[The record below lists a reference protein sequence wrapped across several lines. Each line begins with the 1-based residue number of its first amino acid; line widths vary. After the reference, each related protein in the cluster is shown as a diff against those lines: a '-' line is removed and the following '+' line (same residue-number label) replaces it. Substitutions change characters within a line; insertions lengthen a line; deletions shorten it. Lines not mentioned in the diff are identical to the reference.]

1 MDHGFVMLYLKSI
14 LQQPV
19 RNLNRKARPRKVI
32 MSLAKQSRTDR
43 QFMVPYRESKWFG
56 LQKLQWFGYDKRTD
70 TLWLN
75 GFLLK
80 MNPVQSQGGG
90 FKHFFVFSILTSGFL
105 ITICPFQNRKISGFQ
120 SQAHHIAAGC
130 HWWIWLHTHVG
141 VFVHVGFQLRGES
154 QYFTICHLDELAHH
168 VVFCEQNTWNLEES
182 MMYLEIFT
190 VLLYMFG
197 EDTLPQWNLQH
208 EIPIRDGEIFMDQL
222 ISVLVYG

>member
-1 MDHGFVMLYLKSI
+1 
-14 LQQPV
+14 
-19 RNLNRKARPRKVI
+19 
-32 MSLAKQSRTDR
+32 
-43 QFMVPYRESKWFG
+43 MVK
-56 LQKLQWFGYDKRTD
+56 
-70 TLWLN
+70 

-90 FKHFFVFSILTSGFL
+90 FKHFFVFFILTSGFL

-190 VLLYMFG
+190 VLLYIFG